1 MEKKIIFGTLAGA
14 ITSFLLGGLIFGIL
28 LKDLMS
34 EMMSPFQ
41 ACAHAEPPMLP
52 IVLANIAI
60 SLLLAL
66 YLHHSS
72 VSTFMGGLKAGV
84 IFFLLLQIWFDLW
97 MMATFS
103 GMTIKMMAIDTIT
116 NTILGTISAGVV
128 GWVFGK
134 VSG

>member
-1 MEKKIIFGTLAGA
+1 
-14 ITSFLLGGLIFGIL
+14 
-28 LKDLMS
+28 
-34 EMMSPFQ
+34 
-41 ACAHAEPPMLP
+41 
-52 IVLANIAI
+52 
-60 SLLLAL
+60 
-66 YLHHSS
+66 
-72 VSTFMGGLKAGV
+72 
-84 IFFLLLQIWFDLW
+84 